1 LSAISTSCFSKQYG
15 EHLQKRDELE
25 ARLDEL
31 LANAQRLGLPDHATL
46 DTIFA
51 WAAARAYEAGGYP
64 AARTLTLD
72 ALEGILLRE
81 ACRKS
86 AA

>member
-1 LSAISTSCFSKQYG
+1 LSAISTFCLPEQYA
-15 EHLQKRDELE
+15 EQLQKRDELE

-31 LANAQRLGLPDHATL
+31 LADARRLGLPDHATL

-64 AARTLTLD
+64 EARTLTLD